1 MVDDVAGGVGGC
13 VPLDRDL
20 GNVLDMMV
28 NLVSNMVDNWGGGN
42 GNRSSVDNW
51 GSVSNGNWSSMSV
64 GGNWGGMSIG
74 GNWGS
79 MSISGNW
86 GSMGYGG
93 DSWSGNGMS
102 SRVDT
107 SNKTMAISSSKEVLS
122 ISISNWGSKATANK
136 SREDNKA
143 LHLDQC

>member
-1 MVDDVAGGVGGC
+1 MAGGVGGG

-28 NLVSNMVDNWGGGN
+28 NLVSNMVDNWGSMSNGN
-42 GNRSSVDNW
+42 GSSM
-51 GSVSNGNWSSMSV
+51 SICGNWSSMSI

-79 MSISGNW
+79 MSN
-86 GSMGYGG
+86 GG

-107 SNKTMAISSSKEVLS
+107 SDKTMSKGSSNKTMSIGSSKEVLS

>member
-1 MVDDVAGGVGGC
+1 MAGGVGGG

-28 NLVSNMVDNWGGGN
+28 NLVSNMDGN
-42 GNRSSVDNW
+42 GSSVDNW
-51 GSVSNGNWSSMSV
+51 GSVSNGNWSSMSI
-64 GGNWGGMSIG
+64 GGNWGSMSIG

-79 MSISGNW
+79 MSNGGN
-86 GSMGYGG
+86 
-93 DSWSGNGMS
+93 SWSSNGMS

-107 SNKTMAISSSKEVLS
+107 SDKTVSNSSSYKTMSIGSSKEVLS

>member
-1 MVDDVAGGVGGC
+1 M
-13 VPLDRDL
+13 

-42 GNRSSVDNW
+42 GNGSSVDNW
-51 GSVSNGNWSSMSV
+51 GGVSNSNWSCMR
-64 GGNWGGMSIG
+64 
-74 GNWGS
+74 
-79 MSISGNW
+79 ISGNW
-86 GSMGYGG
+86 GSMSNGG
-93 DSWSGNGMS
+93 DSWSGNGMA

-107 SNKTMAISSSKEVLS
+107 SDKTVSNSSSYKTMPIGSSNKTMSQEVLS